1 MLVAVGFYYGTGD
14 LFSSGRYHHFV
25 PSLVFGQCKDRIC
38 GVSDGETGLFE
49 EQAQLTTC
57 FRMDQI
63 VNTLSI
69 YAIENGLLT
78 RCVPG
83 TTNTKPVF

>member
-1 MLVAVGFYYGTGD
+1 M
-14 LFSSGRYHHFV
+14 
-25 PSLVFGQCKDRIC
+25 
-38 GVSDGETGLFE
+38 SDGETGLFE